1 MAAVFGRYGTGPRSF
16 GATFWNPGVKTEET
30 AKKWR
35 KNEQKWARNS
45 LTKRVRAALLCLRNR
60 YNDLG
65 GRFEAAEGEEEDV
78 WSAAET
84 SRLGVEGWHVLLQV
98 R

>member
-1 MAAVFGRYGTGPRSF
+1 MWGW
-16 GATFWNPGVKTEET
+16 ATRRVWACPPGSASALHTDLH
-30 AKKWR
+30 A
-35 KNEQKWARNS
+35 S
-45 LTKRVRAALLCLRNR
+45 HHLLALLSGGAKEYVVFPADAVTRERLR

-65 GRFEAAEGEEEDV
+65 GRFEAAEGEEEAV
-78 WSAAET
+78 WSAAEM